1 MQNVRSGQ
9 HIQMNPATLGP
20 SGFLKPRE
28 DTGLQPSLFPGGMP
42 SAPTPRSN
50 GRANRLEARDRGF
63 HDWYR
68 FVLSFPAHLVRDY
81 IRGFGLSEKDTILDP
96 FCGTGTTL
104 VEAKLHGIPS
114 IGIEANTMAHFA
126 CSVKVDWFINPDELL
141 DHAAKIAKKAEK
153 IIESETAPRTLEK
166 EQFALL
172 LKNSISQKPLHK
184 CLILLEEIK
193 GAKNSPYRQHELLA
207 FAKSLVFFD
216 SNLHFGPEVGV
227 RRTKKHDAHVVEN
240 WLVEIHKMA
249 NDLRQ
254 SCHGNVIDT
263 SSIVHHADARQ
274 AAELLSPR
282 SISAIFTSPP
292 YPNEKDY
299 TRTTRL
305 ESVLLGFIKDRE
317 DLRNLKKSLLCSN
330 TRNAYKCNDDDKW
343 VSDHA
348 KIQALAEEIERR
360 RISMGKTSG
369 FERQYARVTRLYF
382 GGMARHLAELR
393 AFLKPGAYLGYVV
406 GDQASFLQV
415 MIHTGQLLAEIAQ
428 SLGYR
433 VVGIDL
439 FRTRLATATRQQMR
453 EKVVVLQWPKKTTDT
468 I

>member
-1 MQNVRSGQ
+1 
-9 HIQMNPATLGP
+9 MNPATLGP
-20 SGFLKPRE
+20 SGLLEPRE
-28 DTGLQPSLFPGGMP
+28 DIGLQPSLFPEEIP
-42 SAPTPRSN
+42 SVPTSRSN
-50 GRANRLEARDRGF
+50 DRANKLDARDRDF

-81 IRGFGLSEKDTILDP
+81 IRGFGLSERDTILDP

-126 CSVKVDWFINPDELL
+126 CSVKVDWSINPDELL

-153 IIESETAPRTLEK
+153 IIESEIAPRTLEK

-184 CLILLEEIK
+184 CLILLKEIK
-193 GAKNSPYRQHELLA
+193 EAKNSPYRQHELLA
-207 FAKSLVFFD
+207 FAKSLVLSD
-216 SNLHFGPEVGV
+216 SNLYFGPEVGV

-240 WLVEIHKMA
+240 WLIEIHRMA

-254 SCHGNVIDT
+254 TYRANMVSTPAV
-263 SSIVHHADARQ
+263 VHHADARQ
-274 AAELLSPR
+274 AAELLAPQ

-317 DLRNLKKSLLCSN
+317 DLRNLKKNLLCSN
-330 TRNAYKCNDDDKW
+330 TRNAYRCNDDDKW
-343 VSDHA
+343 VADHA
-348 KIQALAEEIERR
+348 KIQTLAEEIEKR

-369 FERQYARVTRLYF
+369 FERQYARVTKLYF

-428 SLGYR
+428 SLGYQ

-439 FRTRLATATRQQMR
+439 FRTRFATATRQQMR
-453 EKVVVLQWPKKTTDT
+453 EEVVVLRWPEKTADT
-468 I
+468 L

>member
-1 MQNVRSGQ
+1 MYNHPN
-9 HIQMNPATLGP
+9 HIQMSLTTLGP

-28 DTGLQPSLFPGGMP
+28 KIGLQPSLFPGEI
-42 SAPTPRSN
+42 SSVPTPKSN
-50 GRANRLEARDRGF
+50 GRANRLDIRDRNF

-81 IRGFGLSEKDTILDP
+81 IRGFGLGEKDIILDP

-104 VEAKLHGIPS
+104 VEAKLRGIPS

-126 CSVKVDWFINPDELL
+126 CSVKVNWSVNSDDLL
-141 DHAAKIAKKAEK
+141 NHAAKIAEK
-153 IIESETAPRTLEK
+153 TERAIESGIVPCPLEK

-172 LKNSISQKPLHK
+172 LKDSISPEPLRK
-184 CLILLEEIK
+184 SLILLEQIK
-193 GAKNSPYRQHELLA
+193 EAKNSPCKQHELLA
-207 FAKSLVFFD
+207 FAKSLVYSN

-227 RRTKKHDAHVVEN
+227 RRIKKHDAQVVES
-240 WLVEIHKMA
+240 WLVEIQKMVD
-249 NDLRQ
+249 DLRRT
-254 SCHGNVIDT
+254 CRDDT
-263 SSIVHHADARQ
+263 NDISSIIHHADARQ
-274 AAELLSPR
+274 VAELLTPR
-282 SISAIFTSPP
+282 SISAVFTSPP

-305 ESVLLGFIKDRE
+305 ESVLLGFVRNKE
-317 DLRNLKKSLLCSN
+317 DLRNLKKNLLCSN

-343 VSDHA
+343 IENNSE
-348 KIQALAEEIERR
+348 IQLLAEEIEKR
-360 RISMGKTSG
+360 RISLGKTSG
-369 FERQYARVTRLYF
+369 FERQYGRVTKLYF

-393 AFLKPGAYLGYVV
+393 TFLKPGAYLGYVV
-406 GDQASFLQV
+406 GDQASYLQV
-415 MIHTGQLLAEIAQ
+415 MIRTGQLLAEIAQ
-428 SLGYR
+428 SLGYQ

-453 EKVVVLQWPKKTTDT
+453 EEVVVLQWPKKTTDT